1 MFQRIVS
8 CQCYLEDGGQG
19 WGRGAVL
26 SPWIALD
33 DHDHDHDGDDDEAGD
48 GGGDGDDH
56 DGDGDD
62 HDYYNS
68 DMTMTMIAWTTRSR
82 ALPVRENVTPPV
94 ANCNQHCN
102 RDDDDI

>member
-1 MFQRIVS
+1 M
-8 CQCYLEDGGQG
+8 
-19 WGRGAVL
+19 
-26 SPWIALD
+26 D
-33 DHDHDHDGDDDEAGD
+33 DDDDDDDGDGDVDEAGD
-48 GGGDGDDH
+48 GDGDGDDH
-56 DGDGDD
+56 DDDG

-102 RDDDDI
+102 LVGMLMIYDVGDDEDIALMTTSH